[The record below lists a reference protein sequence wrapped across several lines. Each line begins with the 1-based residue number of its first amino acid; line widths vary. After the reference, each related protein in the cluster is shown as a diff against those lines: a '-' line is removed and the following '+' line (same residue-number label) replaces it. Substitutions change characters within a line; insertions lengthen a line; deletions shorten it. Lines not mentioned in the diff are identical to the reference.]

1 MLSEL
6 NFIPV
11 DRYWFLTWT
20 TYGTWLPGDE
30 RGFVGVAPDEFG
42 RMVMRNQPNT
52 PPAPPR
58 QGLKQSA
65 ANRMKAAPV
74 VLNIDQAEALF
85 DQFQE
90 TTAHRRWLLVAI
102 GIMHTHL
109 HLVVGVPGDPD
120 PDKILS
126 DCKAYGSRRLNQVGP
141 SRRDG
146 TWWTTGGSKR
156 KLADCHSVEAT
167 VSYIRQ
173 QPNPLLI
180 WTRDEGLVFSKRTPP
195 DSSGA

>member
-1 MLSEL
+1 MTPDI

-30 RGFVGVAPDEFG
+30 RGFVGVAPDPSG
-42 RMVMRNQPNT
+42 RMLLHNQPHT
-52 PPAPPR
+52 PLAPPR
-58 QGLKQSA
+58 PGLRQSA
-65 ANRMKAAPV
+65 ENRLKAAPV
-74 VLNIDQAEALF
+74 ILNIDQAEALL
-85 DQFQE
+85 DQFHE

-102 GIMHTHL
+102 RIMHTHL

-120 PDKILS
+120 PDKILG
-126 DCKAYGSRRLNQVGP
+126 DGKAYGSRCLNQMGH
-141 SRRDG
+141 SRSDG

-156 KLADCHSVEAT
+156 KLANDHSVEAT
-167 VSYIRQ
+167 VNYIRQ

-180 WTRDEGLVFSKRTPP
+180 WTRDDGLIFSARAKH
-195 DSSGA
+195 DS